1 MPTRRPIIGITTNG
15 RWEFYYKLRVEYVDA
30 VRRAGGIPLMLPPG
44 ESHLD
49 DLLDRL
55 DGIILS
61 GGVDV
66 DPARYQG
73 DETHKTLSRI
83 ELDRDE
89 MEIQLT
95 QKLMSMDLPML
106 YICRGIQVMNVA
118 LGGSLIEHLPDVVGN
133 GLKHQEPSKDP
144 LPHAVTVDS
153 TSRLAAI
160 IGRTDVTTASWH
172 HQAVRDIASGFTVV
186 ARAADG
192 TIEALEKPDKSNLVA
207 VQWHP
212 ELSAAY
218 DPSQQALFDWLV
230 KEAAQFGETPAESQ

>member
-1 MPTRRPIIGITTNG
+1 MCTLRPLIGITTND

-30 VRRAGGIPLMLPPG
+30 VRRAGGIPVMLPPG
-44 ESHLD
+44 EPHLD
-49 DLLDRL
+49 DLLLRM

-73 DETHKTLSRI
+73 DVTHKTLSRF
-83 ELDRDE
+83 EFDRDE
-89 MEIQLT
+89 MEIKLT
-95 QKLMSMDLPML
+95 QKLMEMDLPML

-133 GLKHQEPSKDP
+133 KVRHQEPSKDP
-144 LPHAVTVDS
+144 LPHVVTIDS
-153 TSRLAAI
+153 TSRLAEI
-160 IGRTDVTTASWH
+160 IGQKEVTTASWH
-172 HQAVRDIASGFTVV
+172 HQAVREIAPGFNVV

-192 TIEALEKPDKSNLVA
+192 TIEALENGNKPNLVA

-230 KEAAQFGETPAESQ
+230 QEAVKFRRVTAEAR